1 MDTLIQPTL
10 SEELQELYLEN
21 KEWLS
26 DILFVEDEVR
36 FLKKVTDQVLLGK
49 IQQDDLRQIEMINES
64 LNVILERR
72 KQLRSLLDLRK
83 HKLEQ
88 LLRGSSVAIG
98 VELIEEDAAII
109 VQIKS
114 LMAAERIRK
123 QELFKLAKQQK
134 LKNRPIGTNKPL
146 KV

>member
-49 IQQDDLRQIEMINES
+49 I
-64 LNVILERR
+64 
-72 KQLRSLLDLRK
+72 
-83 HKLEQ
+83 
-88 LLRGSSVAIG
+88 
-98 VELIEEDAAII
+98 
-109 VQIKS
+109 
-114 LMAAERIRK
+114 
-123 QELFKLAKQQK
+123 
-134 LKNRPIGTNKPL
+134 
-146 KV
+146 

>member
-1 MDTLIQPTL
+1 
-10 SEELQELYLEN
+10 
-21 KEWLS
+21 
-26 DILFVEDEVR
+26 
-36 FLKKVTDQVLLGK
+36 
-49 IQQDDLRQIEMINES
+49 MINES